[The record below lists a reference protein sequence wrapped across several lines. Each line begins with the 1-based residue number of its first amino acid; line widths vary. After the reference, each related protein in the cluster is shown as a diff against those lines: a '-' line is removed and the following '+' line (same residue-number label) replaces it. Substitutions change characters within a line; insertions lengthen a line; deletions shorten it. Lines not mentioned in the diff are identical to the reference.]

1 METPFR
7 ILCVCRANIA
17 RSYLAQ
23 SFLRHALH
31 REGVG
36 PALVDVVSR
45 GTQVSGLE
53 PVPSDITD
61 IAKRLGVDGVDH
73 VPTQVTGSDLEQ
85 AGLVLVAEKAMEE
98 VLVDLSSTSSDRM
111 FSLVEFG
118 RLVGDPSV
126 HAALPVSFGGD
137 PEPPDRSL
145 TKRVSVLGH
154 YRGYLAFSEESE
166 DIEDPA
172 GKPREHLFATAQT
185 IEKWSSLIAKWCA
198 EK

>member
-1 METPFR
+1 
-7 ILCVCRANIA
+7 VCRANIA

-23 SFLRHALH
+23 SFLLHALH
-31 REGVG
+31 REGIAQKV
-36 PALVDVVSR
+36 VEVVSR
-45 GTQVSGLE
+45 GTQVSRLE

-61 IAKRLGVDGVDH
+61 IVKRLGVEGVDH
-73 VPTQVTGSDLEQ
+73 VPTQVTESDLKE
-85 AGLVLVAEKAMEE
+85 ADLVLVAEKAMEE
-98 VLVDLSSTSSDRM
+98 ILVDLSPSSSDRM

-118 RLVGDPSV
+118 RLVSDPSV
-126 HAALPVSFGGD
+126 SAALPVSFGG
-137 PEPPDRSL
+137 ESEAPDRSL
-145 TKRVSVLGH
+145 TDRVSVLGH